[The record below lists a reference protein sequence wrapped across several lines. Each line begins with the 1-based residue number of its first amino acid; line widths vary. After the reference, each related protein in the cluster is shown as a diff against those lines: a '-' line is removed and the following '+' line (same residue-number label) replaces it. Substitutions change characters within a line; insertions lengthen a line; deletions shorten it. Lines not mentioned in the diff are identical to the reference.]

1 MHWAIALKFDIRT
14 FHPTLV
20 EDLPFVLAKKNMGLP
35 LKNMGPNS
43 EEYGFTPEEFRGIK
57 ASPPKNSIFFA
68 PPLEKSSIF
77 NNLPL
82 ENSMVP
88 QPGQ

>member
-43 EEYGFTPEEFRGIK
+43 EEYGFTPEEFRG
-57 ASPPKNSIFFA
+57 N
-68 PPLEKSSIF
+68 
-77 NNLPL
+77 
-82 ENSMVP
+82 
-88 QPGQ
+88 